1 MQRAVMSRASSTLR
15 AYVTLVAQEA
25 NMYPRNR
32 SLRALCLTHADATR
46 VLYAVRSLAH
56 ASGGAGSAGGGRRI
70 GVGAGAAGWEE
81 AGASGGGV
89 GGGWEWHGEEEHR
102 RELQELSAL
111 LDQVDAVL
119 VAFVVRKMLEQA
131 QLFLDMKSSNDWAS
145 ASAKDLPN
153 EYMQQLVSQLL
164 TPALQTL
171 RLGPA
176 EGVGSVAGQVVGG
189 VLEALLAHLLNIKA
203 RISRQGARRLQLD
216 IDYLENWVQ
225 TSAAVPPCLRA
236 PLLRLPVLAR
246 CRHVLALLLPP
257 KLMSD
262 EINSSPLPD
271 KHAWIA
277 RRSRTKRGLFC

>member
-1 MQRAVMSRASSTLR
+1 MRTHRGF
-15 AYVTLVAQEA
+15 
-25 NMYPRNR
+25 RNQ
-32 SLRALCLTHADATR
+32 L
-46 VLYAVRSLAH
+46 
-56 ASGGAGSAGGGRRI
+56 SGHPVKG
-70 GVGAGAAGWEE
+70 
-81 AGASGGGV
+81 
-89 GGGWEWHGEEEHR
+89 
-102 RELQELSAL
+102 
-111 LDQVDAVL
+111 
-119 VAFVVRKMLEQA
+119 
-131 QLFLDMKSSNDWAS
+131 
-145 ASAKDLPN
+145 
-153 EYMQQLVSQLL
+153 SQLL
-164 TPALQTL
+164 GIDL
-171 RLGPA
+171 LGK
-176 EGVGSVAGQVVGG
+176 
-189 VLEALLAHLLNIKA
+189 ALLAHLLNIKA